1 MIQENYVDVD
11 GIRTRY
17 LFAGDSGPIAVLV
30 HGGHFGRQASSDDW
44 DVCIERLA
52 RDCRVFALDKIGS
65 GFTDNPRKDED
76 YVINSTVR
84 HLVAFITKLGLG
96 KVHLV
101 GHSRGGYTIIRATMD
116 HPDMVSTATVVS
128 SATLMA
134 PPNPIYKQWDK
145 LSRSIRDPRERS
157 RFLTA
162 ANSYAPDHV
171 SDRLVDAHLAAQ
183 ALPKTAEADR
193 KLRSGLWD
201 QFRSDLIVEQEATKA
216 RIQSDGLPV
225 PTLVTWGYEDP
236 SARFDPVGIAAI
248 NLLLPAA
255 PIGECQ
261 VFNHA
266 GHYVYRERPDA
277 FASCL
282 AGFIHRNAA

>member
-1 MIQENYVDVD
+1 MIQEHFVDVQ

-17 LFAGDSGPIAVLV
+17 LAAGTEGPIVVLV

-44 DVCIERLA
+44 DVCMERLA
-52 RDCRVFALDKIGS
+52 RGCRVFAIDKLGS
-65 GFTDNPRKDED
+65 GFTDNPRRDED
-76 YVINSTVR
+76 YVINATVS
-84 HLVAFITKLGLG
+84 HLTDFIETMGLG
-96 KVHLV
+96 PVHLA
-101 GHSRGGYTIIRATMD
+101 GHSRGGYTIIRAALD
-116 HPDMVSTATVVS
+116 RPSMVRSLTVVS

-162 ANSYAPDHV
+162 ANSYAPDHI
-171 SDRLVDAHLAAQ
+171 SEKLVDAHLAAQ
-183 ALPKTAEADR
+183 ALPKTKEADQ
-193 KLRSGLWD
+193 KLRAGLWD
-201 QFRSDLIVEQEATKA
+201 QFRTDLVKEQEATKA
-216 RIQSDGLPV
+216 RIRADGLPV

-236 SARFDPVGIAAI
+236 SARFDPIGIAAI

-255 PIGECQ
+255 PKGDCC

-277 FASCL
+277 FAACL
-282 AGFIHRNAA
+282 SGFVHRHAA